1 MYQNTKNIQ
10 KIKKIK
16 KQSYDGFFESSGISS
31 KNLKSLQIEIS
42 EKIIKIRERKKEIR
56 EIKIKIGMYYDI
68 KNIQKI
74 KKIKKQSY
82 DGFFESSGISSKN
95 LKSLQIE
102 ISEKII
108 KIRERKKE
116 IREIKIKIGM
126 YYDIKNIQ
134 KIKKIKKQ
142 SYDGFFESSG
152 ISSQNSKSIQI
163 EIREKIIK
171 IRERK

>member
-31 KNLKSLQIEIS
+31 QNSKSIQIEI
-42 EKIIKIRERKKEIR
+42 R
-56 EIKIKIGMYYDI
+56 
-68 KNIQKI
+68 
-74 KKIKKQSY
+74 
-82 DGFFESSGISSKN
+82 
-95 LKSLQIE
+95 
-102 ISEKII
+102 EKII